1 MRRGEM
7 GTQRRRPK
15 WLEFLIGPGRLAS
28 EYVQA
33 HRRKVEEIMTPNP
46 CSVTEEIV
54 RRMMAT
60 EISGS
65 YQVLRER

>member
-1 MRRGEM
+1 M

-15 WLEFLIGPGRLAS
+15 WLEFLGLGRLAS

-33 HRRKVEEIMTPNP
+33 HGRKVEEIMTPDP
-46 CSVTEEIV
+46 CSVTEEVV

>member
-1 MRRGEM
+1 M

-15 WLEFLIGPGRLAS
+15 WLEFLVGPGRLAS

-33 HRRKVEEIMTPNP
+33 HGRKVEEIMTPDP
-46 CSVTEEIV
+46 CSVTEEVV